1 MPGGP
6 LAKAQAFTGPREKPG
21 LLQAALKASIDGE
34 SARPLAANLGGG
46 RRAAE
51 VPGVRLHRPALG
63 TRTRLPVFRP
73 VILGGRAG
81 SRSFH
86 CRSRS
91 NRSFPGSVFAGQR
104 QTFVAALR
112 CDGIEAPG
120 VFGGPINSAWF
131 LAYVE
136 QCLLPTRCGQATS
149 SLPTI
154 WEPRKTKQYETP
166 FAPQEPSASS
176 SRPIRPI

>member
-1 MPGGP
+1 
-6 LAKAQAFTGPREKPG
+6 
-21 LLQAALKASIDGE
+21 
-34 SARPLAANLGGG
+34 
-46 RRAAE
+46 
-51 VPGVRLHRPALG
+51 
-63 TRTRLPVFRP
+63 
-73 VILGGRAG
+73 
-81 SRSFH
+81 
-86 CRSRS
+86 
-91 NRSFPGSVFAGQR
+91 
-104 QTFVAALR
+104 VAALR

-166 FAPQEPSASS
+166 FRAAGAKRIFLPAYSPDLNPIGPSTRSATISL
-176 SRPIRPI
+176 R